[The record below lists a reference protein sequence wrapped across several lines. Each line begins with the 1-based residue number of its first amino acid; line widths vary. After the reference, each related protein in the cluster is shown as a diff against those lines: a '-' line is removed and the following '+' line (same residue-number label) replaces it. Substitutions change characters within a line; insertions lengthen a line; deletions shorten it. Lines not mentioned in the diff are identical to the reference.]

1 MIIREARLQDA
12 KAISQVHVDAWKTT
26 YSGILPT
33 AYIERQSYA
42 KRCDRWKKMLE
53 ASMTEITDHFIY
65 VAEFEGE
72 IIGFVD
78 GGTQRSAHPVYKG
91 EIYALYILEA
101 YQRKGLGRNLTRT
114 IARRLS
120 QLGLDSILVWVLADN
135 PACKFYRSL
144 GGQEIEQKL
153 VYFDGSKFQEIAYG
167 WQNIQDLIAN

>member
-12 KAISQVHVDAWKTT
+12 NAIAQVHVDAWKTT

-33 AYIERQSYA
+33 AYIERRTYA
-42 KRCDRWKKMLE
+42 KRCKSWSILLE
-53 ASMTEITDHFIY
+53 ASKAKTDHSIY

-78 GGTQRSAHPVYKG
+78 GGTERSANPIYKG
-91 EIYALYILEA
+91 EIYALYILKP
-101 YQRKGLGRNLTRT
+101 YQRQGLGRNLTRT
-114 IARRLS
+114 VARRLS

-144 GGQEIEQKL
+144 GGQEVEQKL
-153 VYFDGSKFQEIAYG
+153 IDFNGSKFKEIAYG
-167 WQNIQDLIAN
+167 WQNTQDLMAN

>member
-1 MIIREARLQDA
+1 MIIRKARLQDA
-12 KAISQVHVDAWKTT
+12 NAIAEVHVNAWKTT

-33 AYIERQSYA
+33 AYIERRTYA
-42 KRCDRWKKMLE
+42 KRCKSWSKMLE
-53 ASMTEITDHFIY
+53 ASMTEITDHSIY

-78 GGTQRSAHPVYKG
+78 GGTQRSANPLYQG

-101 YQRKGLGRNLTRT
+101 YQRKGLGRNLTQT

-135 PACKFYRSL
+135 SACKFYRSL
-144 GGQEIEQKL
+144 GGQQVEQKL
-153 VYFDGSKFQEIAYG
+153 IDVNGSKFKEIAYG
-167 WQNIQDLIAN
+167 WQNTQDLIAS

>member
-12 KAISQVHVDAWKTT
+12 KAIAQVHVNAWKTT

-33 AYIERQSYA
+33 AYIERQTYA

-53 ASMTEITDHFIY
+53 ASMTEITDHAIY

-78 GGTQRSAHPVYKG
+78 GGKQRSANSLYQG

-101 YQRKGLGRNLTRT
+101 YQRKSLGRSLTRT
-114 IARRLS
+114 IARRLFR
-120 QLGLDSILVWVLADN
+120 LGLDSILVWVLADN

-144 GGQEIEQKL
+144 GGQEVEQKL
-153 VYFDGSKFQEIAYG
+153 IDVNGSKFKEIAYG
-167 WQNIQDLIAN
+167 WQNTQDLIAS